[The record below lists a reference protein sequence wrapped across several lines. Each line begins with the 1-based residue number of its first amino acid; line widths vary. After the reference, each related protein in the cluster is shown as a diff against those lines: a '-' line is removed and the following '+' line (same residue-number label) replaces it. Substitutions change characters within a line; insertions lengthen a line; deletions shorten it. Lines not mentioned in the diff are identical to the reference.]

1 MYKFN
6 RAEITSH
13 PLHQIEYSIIDIC
26 NKNCKACS
34 HFAPLA
40 IEPNLVGIEEFIE
53 NAKILHK
60 LIPDVHTFWL
70 IGGEPTLHPQ
80 YLLLLKELRSIYSDI
95 PIGIM
100 TNGYRLLEAETDKNF
115 WRFIREHEII
125 WHITT
130 YDVAPKRYIELFE
143 RNGCRDL
150 LSLDINNK
158 FYNLV
163 TLTEEKQEISQKKYN
178 KCGWERLNIFVRNG
192 RIWKCPTVEYIDL
205 FNNYFEK
212 QFEISIDD
220 YLKIDDSLT
229 RERLLMF
236 QNIPSY
242 FCANCDISKRYT
254 SKYDVVKS
262 KKDIKEWLSDR

>member
-1 MYKFN
+1 M
-6 RAEITSH
+6 
-13 PLHQIEYSIIDIC
+13 
-26 NKNCKACS
+26 
-34 HFAPLA
+34 
-40 IEPNLVGIEEFIE
+40 
-53 NAKILHK
+53 
-60 LIPDVHTFWL
+60 
-70 IGGEPTLHPQ
+70 HPQ
-80 YLLLLKELRSIYSDI
+80 YLLMLKELRSIYSDI

-100 TNGYRLLEAETDKNF
+100 TNGYKLLEAETDKNF
-115 WRFIREHEII
+115 WGFIREHEII

-130 YDVAPKRYIELFE
+130 YDVEPKRYIELFE

-163 TLTEEKQEISQKKYN
+163 TLTEKNQEISQKKYN

-205 FNNYFEK
+205 FNNYFGK
-212 QFEISIDD
+212 QFEISTDD
-220 YLKIDDSLT
+220 YLEIDDSLT

-236 QNIPSY
+236 QNIPSQ

-262 KKDIKEWLSDR
+262 KKDIDEWLSDR

>member
-6 RAEITSH
+6 RAEIISH
-13 PLHQIEYSIIDIC
+13 PFHQIEYSIIDTC

-40 IEPNLVGIEEFIE
+40 KQSNKVSVEEFVK
-53 NAKILHK
+53 NTKILHNI
-60 LIPDVHTFWL
+60 IPDVHTFWL
-70 IGGEPTLHPQ
+70 IGGEPMLHPH
-80 YLLLLKELRSIYSDI
+80 YLELLKELRSIYNDI

-100 TNGYRLLEAETDKNF
+100 TNGYKLLETDTDEKF
-115 WRFIREHEII
+115 WGFIREHEII

-130 YDVAPKRYIELFE
+130 YDVAPKRYIELFK
-143 RNGCRDL
+143 RNGCIDL

-163 TLTEEKQEISQKKYN
+163 TLTEEKQEITQEKYG

-205 FNNYFEK
+205 FNNYFGK
-212 QFEISIDD
+212 RFEINIDD
-220 YLKIDDSLT
+220 YLEIDYSLT
-229 RERLLMF
+229 RERLLTF
-236 QNIPSY
+236 QNTPSN

-254 SKYDVVKS
+254 SRYEVVKS

>member
-1 MYKFN
+1 
-6 RAEITSH
+6 
-13 PLHQIEYSIIDIC
+13 
-26 NKNCKACS
+26 
-34 HFAPLA
+34 
-40 IEPNLVGIEEFIE
+40 
-53 NAKILHK
+53 
-60 LIPDVHTFWL
+60 
-70 IGGEPTLHPQ
+70 
-80 YLLLLKELRSIYSDI
+80 
-95 PIGIM
+95 M
-100 TNGYRLLEAETDKNF
+100 TNGYRLLEAETDEKF
-115 WRFIREHEII
+115 WKFIREHQVI

-130 YDVAPKRYIELFE
+130 YDVVPSRYIELFE

-163 TLTEEKQEISQKKYN
+163 TLTEDKQEISQKKYN

-205 FNNYFEK
+205 FNHYFEK

-220 YLKIDDSLT
+220 YLEIDDSLT

-236 QNIPSY
+236 QNTPSC

-254 SKYDVVKS
+254 SKFDVVKS
-262 KKDIKEWLSDR
+262 EKDIKEWLSDR